1 MLWEFAKVALGA
13 YSGVMAVAF
22 ATVTYREMRHHY
34 SLPKHERPKY
44 FTGLKHDASRK
55 LKY

>member
-1 MLWEFAKVALGA
+1 MLWEFAKAAIGTG
-13 YSGVMAVAF
+13 SGILAVAF

-44 FTGLKHDASRK
+44 FTGLKHDASRR
-55 LKY
+55 LK